1 MGVRAAGWG
10 VGGSWTHADTNALDV
25 DVHEMEVEV
34 DRLLPL
40 PFFLRQDKLSQEL
53 WGEPGT
59 QKGTLKS

>member
-25 DVHEMEVEV
+25 DLHEMEVEV

-40 PFFLRQDKLSQEL
+40 PFFLRQDPLFQEL

-59 QKGTLKS
+59 QKGTFKS